1 MHANVSWILR
11 CTDATVAI
19 GNLFRFSVAYNH
31 MPLSLVKE
39 TRGVRFYMC
48 EISPFFFPSHD
59 DTPYHDVVISKIMI
73 S

>member
-1 MHANVSWILR
+1 MLPVFRKDKLGFVGDFIKNVSWILR

-39 TRGVRFYMC
+39 TRGVRFYVRDLTFLFP
-48 EISPFFFPSHD
+48 IS
-59 DTPYHDVVISKIMI
+59 
-73 S
+73 